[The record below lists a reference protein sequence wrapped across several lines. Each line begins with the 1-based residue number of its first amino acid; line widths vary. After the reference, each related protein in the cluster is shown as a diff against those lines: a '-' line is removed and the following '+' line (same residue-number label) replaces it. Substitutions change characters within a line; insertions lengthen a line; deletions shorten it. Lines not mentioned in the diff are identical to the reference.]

1 LTKRKKKAILAEIGD
16 YVEVYPSTTY
26 HNEPPLRGIVVGYEH
41 NHPFSEKVMV
51 KLDKY
56 SGLVA
61 YAMGQIKILSDK
73 KNGRTL

>member
-1 LTKRKKKAILAEIGD
+1 MTKRKKNVILAKIGD

-41 NHPFSEKVMV
+41 NHPFSEKVMI

-56 SGLVA
+56 PGAFL
-61 YAMGQIKILSDK
+61 YRTGQIKILSDK
-73 KNGRTL
+73 KNG